1 MRRRAFLLL
10 VPVALL
16 LAGVHCTVAQIST
29 DSSTGTVR
37 VLFIGNS
44 LTYINDVPGLVAGLA
59 RAGDGPRIET
69 RTVAHPNFGLQ
80 DHWEQGEARAA
91 IEEGWDVVVMQQGP
105 SGLDASREVLLD
117 YAARF
122 APLIR
127 ATGGRPALYTVWPS
141 RERLDDF
148 PRVVES
154 YALAAEHVE
163 GLLLPAGAAWE
174 SVLDA
179 DPTVPLYGPDQF
191 HAGPEGAWLAAVV
204 IWAGLTGESPR
215 EAPATVT
222 RPDGTTVTLSAS
234 LATRLRDAAADAL
247 AAVSAPGSN

>member
-1 MRRRAFLLL
+1 MRRRALLL
-10 VPVALL
+10 LLPVALL
-16 LAGVHCTVAQIST
+16 LAGVRCTVAQIST

-44 LTYINDVPGLVAGLA
+44 LTYIHDVPGLVAGLS
-59 RAGDGPRIET
+59 RAGPGPRIET
-69 RTVAHPNFGLQ
+69 RTVARPNFGLQ

-122 APLIR
+122 APLVR
-127 ATGGRPALYTVWPS
+127 ATGGEPALYTVWPS
-141 RERLDDF
+141 MARFDDF

-154 YALAAEHVE
+154 YALAAEHIE

-174 SVLDA
+174 SALRD
-179 DPTVPLYGPDQF
+179 DPATPLYGPDQF

-204 IWAGLTGESPR
+204 IWAGITGESAHD
-215 EAPATVT
+215 APATVT
-222 RPDGTTVTLSAS
+222 RPDGSTVTVAAP
-234 LATRLRDAAADAL
+234 LAGRLRAQAAGAL
-247 AAVSAPGSN
+247 ASVR